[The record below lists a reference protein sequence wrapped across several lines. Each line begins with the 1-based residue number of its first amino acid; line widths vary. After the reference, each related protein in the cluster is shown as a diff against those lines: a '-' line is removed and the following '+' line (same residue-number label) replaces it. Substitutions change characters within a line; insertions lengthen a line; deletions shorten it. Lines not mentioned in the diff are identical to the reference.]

1 MMNCFP
7 AKPLLIRLLVS
18 FFISGACLR
27 EAQFSE
33 KLQHEAGQ
41 KGWVEQRSGDE
52 TTSGK
57 QSTQLQ
63 SQGSLHL
70 SAGMI
75 LSVPVSGV
83 LRLRA
88 IPYDKRR
95 MHCGALINTVAH
107 NTAY

>member
-7 AKPLLIRLLVS
+7 AKLLLIRLLVS
-18 FFISGACLR
+18 FFISGACLQ
-27 EAQFSE
+27 EAEFSE
-33 KLQHEAGQ
+33 RLQHGAQQ
-41 KGWVEQRSGDE
+41 KGWEEQGSGDE

-63 SQGSLHL
+63 NQGSLHL

-75 LSVPVSGV
+75 LSVSGV
-83 LRLRA
+83 LRLHA
-88 IPYDKRR
+88 IPYDRR
-95 MHCGALINTVAH
+95 RTHCGALINLVAH